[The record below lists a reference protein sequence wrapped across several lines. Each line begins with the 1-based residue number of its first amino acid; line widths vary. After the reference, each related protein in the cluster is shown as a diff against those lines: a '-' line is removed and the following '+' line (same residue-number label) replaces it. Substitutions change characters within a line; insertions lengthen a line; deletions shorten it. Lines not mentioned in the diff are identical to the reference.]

1 MHSRHHRKHHDDF
14 INRRH
19 VFSLLSSRKLY
30 RSLVTVSTK
39 NSGKTEMILLLG
51 KRKRKKTPE
60 KSPLE
65 LHQKCQ
71 NIMHKVKYC
80 KSLLNTPPQDDYL
93 ITLNTMHVISIHL
106 LSLRPTKRA
115 TISAQ
120 SEQKKRARFVI
131 ILWSNMQTRIEY

>member
-1 MHSRHHRKHHDDF
+1 MHSRHHRKYHDDF

-19 VFSLLSSRKLY
+19 GFSLLSSRKLY

-39 NSGKTEMILLLG
+39 NSGKTE
-51 KRKRKKTPE
+51 KNPE

-93 ITLNTMHVISIHL
+93 ITLTTMHVISIHL

-120 SEQKKRARFVI
+120 SEQKRRARFLI
-131 ILWSNMQTRIEY
+131 TLKQYANKD

>member
-19 VFSLLSSRKLY
+19 RFSLLSSRKLY

-51 KRKRKKTPE
+51 KRKRKNPE

-71 NIMHKVKYC
+71 NIMHNVKYC
-80 KSLLNTPPQDDYL
+80 KSLLNTPPRDDYL

-120 SEQKKRARFVI
+120 SEQKRGE
-131 ILWSNMQTRIEY
+131 LGL

>member
-19 VFSLLSSRKLY
+19 GFSLLSSRKLY

-39 NSGKTEMILLLG
+39 NSVKTEMILLLR
-51 KRKRKKTPE
+51 KRKRKKPWEISFGTPPKMSKHHAQGE
-60 KSPLE
+60 IL
-65 LHQKCQ
+65 Q
-71 NIMHKVKYC
+71 
-80 KSLLNTPPQDDYL
+80 LLNTPPRDDYL
-93 ITLNTMHVISIHL
+93 ITLNTMHVIFIHL
-106 LSLRPTKRA
+106 HSLRPTKRA

-120 SEQKKRARFVI
+120 SEQKRRARFVI